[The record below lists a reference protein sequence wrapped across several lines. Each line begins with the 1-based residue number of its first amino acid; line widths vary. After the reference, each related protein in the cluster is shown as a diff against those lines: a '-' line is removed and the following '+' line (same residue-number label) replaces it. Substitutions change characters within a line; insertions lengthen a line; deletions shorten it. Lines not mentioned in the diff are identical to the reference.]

1 VVPSWIDY
9 CGGGVFKPS
18 VSLLFIP
25 RRMTLIVSAAARRSG
40 FAFGRKGHQA
50 SKLMPNLNQI
60 LIEDPP
66 ALQVLALAQ
75 AKMQAAR

>member
-1 VVPSWIDY
+1 
-9 CGGGVFKPS
+9 
-18 VSLLFIP
+18 
-25 RRMTLIVSAAARRSG
+25 MTLIVSAAARRSG